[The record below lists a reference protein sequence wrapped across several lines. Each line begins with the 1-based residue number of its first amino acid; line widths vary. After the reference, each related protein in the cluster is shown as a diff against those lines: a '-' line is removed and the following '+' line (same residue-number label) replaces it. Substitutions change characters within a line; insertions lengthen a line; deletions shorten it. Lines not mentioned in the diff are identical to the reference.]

1 MLPRGQRAT
10 GGRGMCDSRNQAP
23 GPLEEL
29 LQLLDNVGSIFLL
42 LVFGLLLYV
51 IIT

>member
-1 MLPRGQRAT
+1 M
-10 GGRGMCDSRNQAP
+10 DSRNQSP

-29 LQLLDNVGSIFLL
+29 LQFLDLVGSIFLL

-51 IIT
+51 VVT